1 MFDQK
6 TTVFWSFVFIL
17 ALTSLRVLALAVT
30 PTDLFVDEAQYWFWG
45 QNLDF
50 GYYSKPPLIA
60 WLIRFVTE
68 LVNSSEAFW
77 VRLPAP
83 LLHGITAVLL
93 GIFAAR
99 RFGRGAGA
107 WVAAG
112 YISLPIVAVG
122 SFMISTDTV
131 LAPFYVLALI
141 FYDQAQRS
149 GSLRAAAFSGAAL
162 GLAFM
167 AKYAALY
174 FIICLPLIYLFCSD
188 HRLRWAQ
195 YGAFGALFFA
205 VISPNV
211 IWNLANDLT
220 TLSHTAENV
229 QWVKPQAGLGFSLG
243 NMAEF
248 LLLQAVVI
256 GPVAFAVLIGQAFGY
271 RRAAQAKN
279 LLLLSLPIVA
289 LITLQAGLSRAYANW
304 AFPFV
309 FAGITLAMAAMRPRW
324 KIASLTLNTAIGLI
338 VTGSVMF
345 AQIAAINGRP
355 IAERYLHRSEI
366 SRQIADMA
374 GQQGLGMIVAEN
386 RDVLADLFHTLR
398 GQSFEIKALT
408 HGGPPAHFYAQNY
421 PFRPEVGAPLLM
433 VAIGPLSLN
442 CASDGYQQL
451 GRIAPTRGAY
461 RGLDFYLYRVDTTCQ
476 SALVSAASG

>member
-6 TTVFWSFVFIL
+6 TAVFWSFIFIL

-68 LVNSSEAFW
+68 LAESSEAFW

-149 GSLRAAAFSGAAL
+149 GSLRAAAFSGATL

-167 AKYAALY
+167 A
-174 FIICLPLIYLFCSD
+174 
-188 HRLRWAQ
+188 
-195 YGAFGALFFA
+195 
-205 VISPNV
+205 
-211 IWNLANDLT
+211 
-220 TLSHTAENV
+220 
-229 QWVKPQAGLGFSLG
+229 
-243 NMAEF
+243 
-248 LLLQAVVI
+248 
-256 GPVAFAVLIGQAFGY
+256 
-271 RRAAQAKN
+271 
-279 LLLLSLPIVA
+279 
-289 LITLQAGLSRAYANW
+289 
-304 AFPFV
+304 
-309 FAGITLAMAAMRPRW
+309 
-324 KIASLTLNTAIGLI
+324 
-338 VTGSVMF
+338 
-345 AQIAAINGRP
+345 
-355 IAERYLHRSEI
+355 
-366 SRQIADMA
+366 
-374 GQQGLGMIVAEN
+374 
-386 RDVLADLFHTLR
+386 
-398 GQSFEIKALT
+398 
-408 HGGPPAHFYAQNY
+408 
-421 PFRPEVGAPLLM
+421 
-433 VAIGPLSLN
+433 
-442 CASDGYQQL
+442 
-451 GRIAPTRGAY
+451 
-461 RGLDFYLYRVDTTCQ
+461 
-476 SALVSAASG
+476 